1 MNNAKIKCKINTKQ
15 KKYMIVITSAHP
27 FAQETI
33 PEKYN
38 D

>member
-1 MNNAKIKCKINTKQ
+1 MNNDKFKQ
-15 KKYMIVITSAHP
+15 KNIYIIVITKAHP